1 MYYLLMN
8 NMRALESQAV
18 ENQDLENQ
26 AVESCDAF
34 RLIEALMQSGK
45 FTETQLDAA
54 LATVGLSAAKWSVL
68 RHLMAAE
75 GQLPLGQLASRL
87 SCVKS
92 NATQLVDR
100 LTADQLVRRVPD
112 PADRRSILAELT
124 GAGRQAYVAG
134 AKVVQDFERQ
144 LLDDYLPEERILLQ
158 RLLSRLSGFETVRA

>member
-1 MYYLLMN
+1 MN
-8 NMRALESQAV
+8 NNQGVESHATESHSA
-18 ENQDLENQ
+18 ENHS
-26 AVESCDAF
+26 VESCDAY

-45 FTETQLDAA
+45 YTETQLDAA
-54 LATVGLSAAKWSVL
+54 LATAGLSAAKWSVL

-100 LTADQLVRRVPD
+100 LAADHLVRRVPD

-124 GAGRQAYVAG
+124 AEGRLAHAAGQTI
-134 AKVVQDFERQ
+134 VQEFERQ
-144 LLDDYLPEERILLQ
+144 LLEDYSPAERVLLQ
-158 RLLSRLSGFETVRA
+158 RLLARLGGFDAVRG